1 MHKESEV
8 FVVVLPHVSM
18 CGFNAAW
25 VQDMGILCTAIRP
38 TDRCSSIQDSCML
51 QTAVFYCAVFCSSKE
66 NKPCSISLQIIP
78 LHVTNYNS
86 IYLDGIV
93 LEWFDFQN

>member
-25 VQDMGILCTAIRP
+25 VQDMGVLCTAIRP
-38 TDRCSSIQDSCML
+38 TDAARSKTPACYRL
-51 QTAVFYCAVFCSSKE
+51 RAVFYCAQFFALLRKTNLAVFPSRSF
-66 NKPCSISLQIIP
+66 PSM
-78 LHVTNYNS
+78 
-86 IYLDGIV
+86 
-93 LEWFDFQN
+93 